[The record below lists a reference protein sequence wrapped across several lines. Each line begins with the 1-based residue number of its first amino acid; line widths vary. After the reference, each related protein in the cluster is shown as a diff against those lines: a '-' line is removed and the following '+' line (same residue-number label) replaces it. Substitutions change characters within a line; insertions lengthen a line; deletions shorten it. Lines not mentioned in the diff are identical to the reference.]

1 MLLKQII
8 QLFPPTGD
16 NSCLLGATMGASIVN
31 LGYCSCDIIFKTSFI
46 GKVNSISPILPDAC
60 VADIAVINISYSPRG
75 SMNPLRSQ
83 VGAITLT
90 FTLILSI
97 YRIIGIFKRDKEL
110 TITIKM
116 LVWGK
121 TKKKPKNDDDD
132 DEENCGSVSVHGN
145 HIYFYADVETKS
157 VQALVQA
164 LLKLNKPGNMY
175 REIFVHINSWGGYVM
190 DAFAAID
197 SIRASATP
205 VVTLIEGMCASAAT
219 MISIAGDR
227 RLMRPN
233 AVMLIHQLRGG
244 MYGKKCDVD
253 DEIINLNN
261 LEERIIQLFKNNT
274 KVRVKKFKA
283 MMKRELEYP
292 VDECLKHGFIDEV
305 YKGESVIGKRKRE

>member
-1 MLLKQII
+1 
-8 QLFPPTGD
+8 
-16 NSCLLGATMGASIVN
+16 
-31 LGYCSCDIIFKTSFI
+31 
-46 GKVNSISPILPDAC
+46 
-60 VADIAVINISYSPRG
+60 
-75 SMNPLRSQ
+75 MNPLRSQ

-97 YRIIGIFKRDKEL
+97 YRTIGIFKRDKEL

-292 VDECLKHGFIDEV
+292 VDECLKHGFVDEV